1 MGSYTYF
8 LGMQL
13 PLRKD
18 DPCSMAGIVLSILQI
33 KLIFIFTS
41 IRKVFCNVGAIISI
55 TSQVGK
61 LRFRD
66 IKVLVG
72 E

>member
-1 MGSYTYF
+1 
-8 LGMQL
+8 
-13 PLRKD
+13 
-18 DPCSMAGIVLSILQI
+18 MAGIVLSILQI

>member
-1 MGSYTYF
+1 
-8 LGMQL
+8 
-13 PLRKD
+13 
-18 DPCSMAGIVLSILQI
+18 MAGIVLSILQI

-41 IRKVFCNVGAIISI
+41 IRKVLCNVGAIISI
-55 TSQVGK
+55 TFQVGK